1 MTGDI
6 TAAVGAA
13 SFWMFIAVV
22 VAAGVAGAAFRH
34 HETQK
39 TIRKAIESGQ
49 SLDPAT
55 LDRLLRAT
63 RSSGPPPRAGFL
75 AGGIIM
81 LAVGAGL
88 GVIGW
93 ATSQTHPDQ
102 LYPGLGAGAMVG
114 FIGLAL
120 LLCGLLINR
129 PGNGQG

>member
-6 TAAVGAA
+6 TGAVAAA

-49 SLDPAT
+49 SLDPET
-55 LDRLLRAT
+55 LDRLLRSG
-63 RSSGPPPRAGFL
+63 RPSGPPPRGGFL
-75 AGGIIM
+75 FGGIMM
-81 LAVGAGL
+81 LAIGL
-88 GVIGW
+88 GLVLIGW
-93 ATSQTHPDQ
+93 ATSQTHPEQ

-114 FIGLAL
+114 LIGLGL
-120 LLCGLLINR
+120 LLCGLLIGR
-129 PGNGQG
+129 PGNGRG